1 MIRAGQAVIDNPV
14 YISDLGAA
22 LTAGEPAE
30 LQKVIEETNVSYM
43 VIASFLSVHLPK
55 SVVEKNTVNYDSTR
69 LSIGGHEPGVW
80 KFYTCPGTS

>member
-1 MIRAGQAVIDNPV
+1 MIDNPV

-43 VIASFLSVHLPK
+43 VLLSTNIGELGHFFLGLDK
-55 SVVEKNTVNYDSTR
+55 QKITALKCIY
-69 LSIGGHEPGVW
+69 
-80 KFYTCPGTS
+80 FF